1 MYDIIIIGAGP
12 AGLSAAIY
20 ARRSGKSVLVLE
32 EKTYGGQIVNTPNI
46 ENYPGIAHISGFE
59 FATNL
64 YNQAKDFGAE
74 FKFEKAVGI
83 EDREDSKIVKTP
95 KDEYEAKAVI
105 IATGAK
111 NRKLGIDNEDS
122 LVGKGISYCAT
133 CDGMFFRD
141 KDVAVN
147 GGGNTAV
154 EDAMFLSNYCNKVYI
169 IHRRDEFR
177 ADDKDVER
185 LKEKDNVE
193 LVLDSTVSEILS
205 DTDEAGNEHVSGVKV
220 KNKNTGDER
229 VLDVNGLFIAIG
241 QVPDNEDFKDIV
253 ELENGYV
260 KALEDCKTDT
270 QGIYVAGDCR
280 TKSVRQLATAAADG
294 AIAAIAASQ
303 EV

>member
-1 MYDIIIIGAGP
+1 MYDIIVIGAGP

-20 ARRSGKSVLVLE
+20 ARRSGKTVLVLE
-32 EKTYGGQIVNTPNI
+32 ESTYGGQIVNTPDV
-46 ENYPGIAHISGFE
+46 ENYPGIAHVSGFD

-83 EDREDSKIVKTP
+83 EGDDVKKVKTP
-95 KDEYEAKAVI
+95 KGEYESKAVI

-111 NRKLGIDNEDS
+111 NRKLGLDNEES
-122 LVGKGISYCAT
+122 LIGKGVSYCAT

-141 KDVAVN
+141 KNVAVN
-147 GGGNTAV
+147 GGGNTAL
-154 EDAMFLSNYCNKVYI
+154 EDADFLSNYCKKVYV

-177 ADDKDVER
+177 GDEKDVEK
-185 LKEKDNVE
+185 LHGKENVE
-193 LVLDSTVSEILS
+193 FVLDSTVAEIITE
-205 DTDEAGNEHVSGVKV
+205 DDHVSGVKV
-220 KNKNTGDER
+220 KNKKTEEER
-229 VLDVNGLFIAIG
+229 VLDVDGLFVAIG

-260 KALEDCKTDT
+260 KALEDCKTKT
-270 QGIYVAGDCR
+270 PGIFVAGDCR

-294 AIAAIAASQ
+294 AIAGIAASQ
-303 EV
+303 YV

>member
-83 EDREDSKIVKTP
+83 EDREDSKLVKTP

-141 KDVAVN
+141 KNVAVN

>member
-32 EKTYGGQIVNTPNI
+32 EKSYGGQIVNTPNI

-74 FKFEKAVGI
+74 FKFEKAIGV
-83 EDREDSKIVKTP
+83 EDNGNSKVVKTS
-95 KDEYEAKAVI
+95 KDEHEAKAVI

-111 NRKLGIDNEDS
+111 NRKLGFENEDS
-122 LVGKGISYCAT
+122 LVGKGVSYCAT
-133 CDGMFFRD
+133 CDGMFFKD
-141 KDVAVN
+141 KAVAVN

-154 EDAMFLSNYCNKVYI
+154 EDAMFLSNYCSKVYI

-185 LKEKDNVE
+185 LKEKENVE

-205 DTDEAGNEHVSGVKV
+205 KTDESGNEHVSGVKV
-220 KNKNTGDER
+220 RNKNTDEER
-229 VLDVNGLFIAIG
+229 VLDVEGLFIAIG
-241 QVPDNEDFKDIV
+241 QVPDNESFKDVV

-260 KALEDCKTDT
+260 KALEDCKTNT
-270 QGIYVAGDCR
+270 PG
-280 TKSVRQLATAAADG
+280 
-294 AIAAIAASQ
+294 
-303 EV
+303 

>member
-83 EDREDSKIVKTP
+83 EDREDSKLVKTL

-229 VLDVNGLFIAIG
+229 VLEVNGLFIAIG

-260 KALEDCKTDT
+260 KALGDCKTDT

>member
-32 EKTYGGQIVNTPNI
+32 EKSYGGQIVNTPNI

-74 FKFEKAVGI
+74 FKFEKAIGV
-83 EDREDSKIVKTP
+83 EDNGNSKVVKTS
-95 KDEYEAKAVI
+95 KDEHEAKAVI

-111 NRKLGIDNEDS
+111 NRKLGFDNEDS
-122 LVGKGISYCAT
+122 LVGKGVSYCAT
-133 CDGMFFRD
+133 CDGMFFKD
-141 KDVAVN
+141 KAVAVN

-154 EDAMFLSNYCNKVYI
+154 EDAMFLSNYCSKVYI

-185 LKEKDNVE
+185 LKEKENVE

-205 DTDEAGNEHVSGVKV
+205 KTDESGNEHVSGVKV
-220 KNKNTGDER
+220 RNKNTDEER
-229 VLDVNGLFIAIG
+229 VLDVEGLFIAIG
-241 QVPDNEDFKDIV
+241 QVPDNESFKDVV

-260 KALEDCKTDT
+260 KALEDCKTNT
-270 QGIYVAGDCR
+270 PGIYVAGDCR
-280 TKSVRQLATAAADG
+280 TKTVRQLATAASDG

-303 EV
+303 GI